1 METYTFLKGRQDNK
15 WCSIKKFDF
24 SNKTKKSGTEEVL
37 SCHDVRAYKSLYRL
51 IWSSEGK
58 QVVYECNKS
67 VLDIKKRVYLGL
79 VMTDKT
85 CFIVTVSHV
94 LTKHIWITLTIC
106 YLL

>member
-1 METYTFLKGRQDNK
+1 MIFP
-15 WCSIKKFDF
+15 KKIWLFKQ
-24 SNKTKKSGTEEVL
+24 NKKSETEGVL

-51 IWSSEGK
+51 IWSGEGK
-58 QVVYECNKS
+58 HVVYECNKS
-67 VLDIKKRVYLGL
+67 VFDIKKRVYLGL
-79 VMTDKT
+79 VMTEKT